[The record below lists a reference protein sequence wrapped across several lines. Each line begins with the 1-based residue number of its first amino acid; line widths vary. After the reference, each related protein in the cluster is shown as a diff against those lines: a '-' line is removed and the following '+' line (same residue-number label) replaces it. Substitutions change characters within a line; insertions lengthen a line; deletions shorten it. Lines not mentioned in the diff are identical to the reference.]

1 MPFPALLS
9 AALVAAHLE
18 LFNPVKNREVEV
30 RMKTGGKY
38 FFKYAT
44 LDQILSD
51 CRPALARAGL
61 ALLQEV
67 VGIDGVPFVHTHLI
81 HSSGESYTTATRMLI
96 SEGGNAQEQGSA
108 ISYARRYAILAILCL
123 SADEDDDGNAASKN
137 DATPVVFDHVKAA
150 QKEITGQHGPE
161 IKRLH
166 STMEITSWEA
176 LKSLSGETLKTY
188 VNCLQA
194 ILKGEPLNV

>member
-1 MPFPALLS
+1 MSFPALLS

-18 LFNPVKNREVEV
+18 LLNPAKNREVEV

-51 CRPALARAGL
+51 CRPVLARAGL
-61 ALLQEV
+61 ALMQEV
-67 VGIDGVPFVHTHLI
+67 IGIEGVPYINTHLI
-81 HSSGESYTTATRMLI
+81 HASGESHTTATRMLI
-96 SEGGNAQEQGSA
+96 SEGGNAQELGSA

-123 SADEDDDGNAASKN
+123 AADEDDDGNSAAKN
-137 DATPVVFDHVKAA
+137 EATAPSFDPVKVA
-150 QKEITGQHGPE
+150 QKEITGEYGPE

-166 STMEITSWEA
+166 ATMGITSWD
-176 LKSLSGETLKTY
+176 SLRAISGDRLITY
-188 VNCLQA
+188 VNCLKA